1 MRHLAAQLLQLLP
14 RLLRRRLGLRHV
26 GIAGCLYLLRLGLCG
41 GQRGV
46 WDLGGWQTENDYGMW
61 QVIQQVSLQDEY
73 KTLRALLRP
82 PRLNNVSMQS
92 PEQQLPCQDHSVP
105 TQQQSETEK
114 EQTTL

>member
-26 GIAGCLYLLRLGLCG
+26 GIAGCLYLLRLGLRG

-46 WDLGGWQTENDYGMW
+46 WDLGGWQTESDCGMW

-73 KTLRALLRP
+73 KTLRALYKATKIEQCFHAE
-82 PRLNNVSMQS
+82 PRAAAA
-92 PEQQLPCQDHSVP
+92 LPGSSVP